1 MGSDFTND
9 DLIRESSV
17 VRDYEHT
24 IVGEE
29 VILDRTCWKIQLIPK
44 PDAPVVWGKVIL
56 WITKADY
63 LQLKIEFYDE
73 DEYLVST
80 QNLSDIKEMG
90 GRVIPCKLEMIP
102 ADEEGKKTVIEIISA
117 DYKTEVKESFFSQ
130 QNMKR
135 IR

>member
-1 MGSDFTND
+1 
-9 DLIRESSV
+9 V